1 MTDLL
6 AAQRHS
12 SNNRDEIE
20 ASKVC
25 GCYYCT
31 QIFSPDEIIAWT
43 GLDVSSFDDPDSSAA
58 GTALCPRCGSETV
71 IGDKS
76 GFAINVEFLHHMN
89 EAWCQKT
96 IIRKPS
102 SKR

>member
-31 QIFSPDEIIAWT
+31 QTFSPDEIIAWS
-43 GLDVSSFDDPDSSAA
+43 GLDVSSFDDPDASAA

-71 IGDKS
+71 IGNKS
-76 GFAINVEFLHHMN
+76 GYALDPAFLQQMN

-102 SKR
+102 ARK